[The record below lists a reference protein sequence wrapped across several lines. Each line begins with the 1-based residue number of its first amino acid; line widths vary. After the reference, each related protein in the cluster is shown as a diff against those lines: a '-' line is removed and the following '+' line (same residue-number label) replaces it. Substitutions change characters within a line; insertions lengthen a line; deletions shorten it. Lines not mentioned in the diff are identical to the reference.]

1 MILAIDCGSTNHKA
15 ALFDEGLRR
24 LADCTLP
31 VEYAASNEQA
41 VELDPEKIWR
51 DTADLI
57 RQSCAMA
64 SVRTSQIKTIALTS
78 QAQTFTLLD
87 GAGRPLMPFIS
98 WQDKRAV
105 AESRE
110 LAERLGGDFH
120 RHCSFPAPM
129 PQLQLSKLL
138 WIKHHRPDWLRNAA
152 SVASLPGFLA
162 RRLAGLD
169 AMDDNLAAM
178 TGMYSLAL
186 HDWRPA
192 ALKTCGLT
200 GAQMGRL
207 ARIGFAVPAGAGC
220 PEIEF
225 ARKMAVVFAGNDQTA
240 GAFAVGGRQTPVLT
254 LGTALAVYR
263 YAGARPGPYHRQG
276 CWGPYPG
283 CGYFEL
289 AARDE
294 GCAALD
300 WAVDRVMSGAR
311 AAFMAC
317 AENAAPGAAFFYP
330 ARIRTHGAWLG
341 ASDPAA
347 RARAVLEG
355 ICFSARELME
365 EDLQMPV
372 PAAPLTVAG
381 GGGANSFWLQML
393 ADVCGCPII
402 RSASDALLGAAMMAR
417 PDAAPSGMGAGRPIL
432 PDPGMAADYAGI
444 YKAWHRHQ
452 RPA

>member
-24 LADCTLP
+24 LADCALP
-31 VEYAASNEQA
+31 VAYAASNEQT
-41 VELDPEKIWR
+41 VEFDPGQVWR
-51 DTADLI
+51 DTVGLI
-57 RQSCAMA
+57 RQLCAMA
-64 SVRTSQIKTIALTS
+64 SISTSQIKTIALAG

-98 WQDKRAV
+98 WQDKRAG

-110 LAERLGGDFH
+110 LAERMGADFH

-129 PQLQLSKLL
+129 PQLQLSKLI
-138 WIKHHRPDWLRNAA
+138 WIRYHRPDRLRNAA

-192 ALKTCGLT
+192 ALEICGLT
-200 GAQMGRL
+200 GAQMGPL
-207 ARIGFAVPAGAGC
+207 TRIGSSIPAAAGC
-220 PEIEF
+220 DEIKFAPELE
-225 ARKMAVVFAGNDQTA
+225 VVFAGNDQTA
-240 GAFAVGGRQTPVLT
+240 GAFAAGGRESPVLT

-263 YAGARPGPYHRQG
+263 YAGAFPGPYHAQG

-283 CGYFEL
+283 GGYYEL

-300 WAVDRVMSGAR
+300 WAVDRVMPGAR
-311 AAFMAC
+311 AAFMAG
-317 AENAAPGAAFFYP
+317 AATAAPGAAFFYP
-330 ARIRTHGAWLG
+330 ERIRTAGAWTG

-355 ICFSARELME
+355 ICFSARQLME
-365 EDLQMPV
+365 EGLQMPL
-372 PAAPLTVAG
+372 PGAPLTVAG
-381 GGGANSFWLQML
+381 GGSANSFWLQML
-393 ADVCGCPII
+393 ADICGGPVF
-402 RSASDALLGAAMMAR
+402 RSAHDALLGAAIMAR
-417 PDAAPSGMGAGRPIL
+417 QDAEPSGMGAVRPIL

-444 YKAWHRHQ
+444 YRTWRGHQ
-452 RPA
+452 RHS